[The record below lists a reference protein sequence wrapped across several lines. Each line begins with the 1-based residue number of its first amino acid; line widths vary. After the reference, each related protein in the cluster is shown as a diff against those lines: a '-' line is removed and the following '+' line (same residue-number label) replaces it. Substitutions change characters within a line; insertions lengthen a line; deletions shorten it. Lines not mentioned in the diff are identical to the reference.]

1 MSDSS
6 EKNNSDFLDEYLL
19 IRKNHPGEVIH
30 IMYHLVLSIDVVVGD
45 IPEVKFFTVKQYSGY
60 FFLSTVFT
68 HDFKEDGAIAMQDFI
83 DTL

>member
-1 MSDSS
+1 
-6 EKNNSDFLDEYLL
+6 
-19 IRKNHPGEVIH
+19 
-30 IMYHLVLSIDVVVGD
+30 MYHLVLSIDVVVGD